1 MGAVRKGIISQ
12 QYILVSYINLFIYCE
27 AISTWL
33 PNYSPSFWYRLPSYW
48 LNQQLTLPTPMESHI
63 MEYPTT
69 QYPTIPHMT
78 PTLQTHTLQPPTT
91 PPPLITITV
100 TPRPPL
106 HALFTQMYPSVLKTP
121 NTPLMK
127 SLTKSA
133 KIPSF

>member
-48 LNQQLTLPTPMESHI
+48 LNQQLTLPTPLEPHI
-63 MEYPTT
+63 TEYPT
-69 QYPTIPHMT
+69 P
-78 PTLQTHTLQPPTT
+78 
-91 PPPLITITV
+91 PPPLITVTV

-106 HALFTQMYPSVLKTP
+106 HAPSTQMYPSVLKTP

-133 KIPSF
+133 KTPSF

>member
-63 MEYPTT
+63 TEYPTT

-91 PPPLITITV
+91 PAPIAHNSIVAHP
-100 TPRPPL
+100 
-106 HALFTQMYPSVLKTP
+106 VLAHPIK
-121 NTPLMK
+121 K
-127 SLTKSA
+127 A
-133 KIPSF
+133 